1 MNCHENDMPYYQF
14 KPKETSIFRFENW
27 IVTHEEV
34 VLHRIILLIVK
45 FLWLI
50 KPFLIKARK
59 YASYILQRQLSTI
72 SNLNEWILDS
82 LKFFSK

>member
-45 FLWLI
+45 IPLTN
-50 KPFLIKARK
+50 K
-59 YASYILQRQLSTI
+59 TI
-72 SNLNEWILDS
+72 SN
-82 LKFFSK
+82 